1 MMLDFFEFGWLNDDV
16 VVVVFFEFGWL
27 NDVGFCF
34 LSLDG

>member
-1 MMLDFFEFGWLNDDV
+1 MMLDFFEFGWLNDV
-16 VVVVFFEFGWL
+16 VVFFFEFGWL